1 MLALQRPQKLGPTCI
16 YCSILS
22 KAVKYPSVSEA
33 IRMEAWKVDASCNGG
48 EASGQVVTGS
58 VQALKALKPA
68 HCRGP
73 EQLVLKPSPTRMGR
87 CLWSPGAHS

>member
-1 MLALQRPQKLGPTCI
+1 MLALQRPQKLRPTCM

-22 KAVKYPSVSEA
+22 KAVKCASVSEP
-33 IRMEAWKVDASCNGG
+33 IRMMAWKVDASCDGG

-68 HCRGP
+68 HCH
-73 EQLVLKPSPTRMGR
+73 GR
-87 CLWSPGAHS
+87 